1 MIEGGASVITSL
13 LEMDGRALSAHE
25 PPVLSAINLT
35 IAPTLVG
42 GVRSVQSLLPHATG
56 GAFPRLASPVYVR
69 AGEDMVIQ
77 GRWAVE

>member
-1 MIEGGASVITSL
+1 M
-13 LEMDGRALSAHE
+13 
-25 PPVLSAINLT
+25 LSAINLT